1 MRVLAALLLAVPLST
16 LAQAAPPAAPAPAEP
31 EWSLG
36 AGVSFDGLIFRG
48 SFTTFAT
55 PLVSAFVPGVAASLE
70 RRLSARSWL
79 VLGAT
84 AFWRS
89 NRQDVPAG
97 AFGISRWEDRQV
109 RAALGVRHALTGPGA
124 PVEVSL
130 LALADAGYSSVDATL
145 VQTANADQE
154 ASAWTAGASLGLALE
169 RELTS
174 RLSLRV
180 ASPLASLGYLATRQ
194 RQPGQGATKGHDFS
208 AGLALA
214 PRLEL
219 RLAF

>member
-1 MRVLAALLLAVPLST
+1 MRVLAALLLAVPLSA

-36 AGVSFDGLIFRG
+36 AGVSFDGLFRG
-48 SFTTFAT
+48 FGPTFAT

-84 AFWRS
+84 ASWRS

-97 AFGISRWEDRQV
+97 AVGISRWEERQV
-109 RAALGVRHALTGPGA
+109 RVALGVRHALAGPGA

-145 VQTANADQE
+145 VQAASADQE
-154 ASAWTAGASLGLALE
+154 ASAWTAGAG
-169 RELTS
+169 
-174 RLSLRV
+174 
-180 ASPLASLGYLATRQ
+180 
-194 RQPGQGATKGHDFS
+194 GA
-208 AGLALA
+208 AGAGD
-214 PRLEL
+214 
-219 RLAF
+219 